1 VERDYGKI
9 GFMCGVEIH
18 QQVDT
23 RKLFCQCPSIIRDE
37 KPDFIVER
45 RMRATAGEFG
55 GIDPAALHEF
65 LRGRTLHYEAYIDTN
80 CLVELDEEP
89 PHRLNM
95 EALRVALEVAF
106 LLKAR
111 PVEEVHVMRKTVID
125 GSNTGGF
132 QRTMLVAVDGVLETS
147 MGLVGI
153 STVCL
158 EEDAARI
165 IGEEGGKVHYR
176 LDRLGIPLVEIATAP
191 DVKNP
196 KHAREVAEAI
206 GGLLRA
212 SRVKRGLGTIRQD
225 INVSVGGGER
235 VEVKGVQD
243 LRLVL
248 KVVEGEVDRQLMLNK
263 ARDELLGRG
272 AREGDYSEDA
282 SEVASAFTGTES
294 AVIRKSL
301 DAGGTVLGIRLRH
314 MEGLL
319 KGMLGPQL
327 AQYARAFAGV
337 KGIFHGDELPAYG
350 ISPAEAEAVRRYLG
364 VAGGDSYVI
373 VAAPREQSLK
383 ALSAVAERCR
393 LAFRGVL
400 EETRRAKDDGS
411 TEYMRPLPGSARMY
425 PETDEPFVRVDDA
438 LLASVAGSL
447 PELREDKAKRYAGL
461 GLSEELA
468 RQISRSG
475 EAGLFEELVGEYP
488 GIPATVIAQ
497 TISATPKEAE
507 KRFKADVSRLN
518 AGHYRQMLELL
529 GRGVVSRNVV
539 AELLATVCEKPER
552 RVEEVAAEQGLTS
565 IGREE
570 LKALVARVKAG
581 NPGLDQGQLVGKVMA
596 ETRGRADSAMVQEMV
611 RSFS

>member
-1 VERDYGKI
+1 MDRDYGKI

-23 RKLFCQCPSIIRDE
+23 GKLFCPCPSVIRDE
-37 KPDFIVER
+37 KPDFVVER

-55 GIDPAALHEF
+55 GVDPAALHEF
-65 LRGRTLHYEAYIDTN
+65 LRGRTLYYEGYVGTN

-95 EALRVALEVAF
+95 EALRVALEVAL

-132 QRTMLVAVDGVLETS
+132 QRTMLVAVDGVLKTS
-147 MGLVGI
+147 EGPVRI
-153 STVCL
+153 PTICL

-165 IGEEGGKVHYR
+165 IGEEGGNVRYR

-191 DVKNP
+191 DVKSP

-212 SRVKRGLGTIRQD
+212 TRVKRGLGTIRQD

-248 KVVEGEVDRQLMLNK
+248 KVVEGEVDRQLMLK
-263 ARDELLGRG
+263 DVRAELRGRG
-272 AREGDYSEDA
+272 AGDGDYSEAPSD
-282 SEVASAFTGTES
+282 VASAFAGTTS

-301 DAGGTVLGIRLRH
+301 DAGGTVLAVRLRR

-319 KGMLGPQL
+319 KERLGPQL
-327 AQYARAFAGV
+327 AQYARALAGV
-337 KGIFHGDELPAYG
+337 RGIFHGDELPAHG
-350 ISPAEAEAVRRYLG
+350 ITPAEVEAVRKLLA
-364 VAGGDSYVI
+364 VSGGDSYVI
-373 VAAPREQSLK
+373 VAAPRQQALK
-383 ALSAVAERCR
+383 ALSAVEDRCR

-438 LLASVAGSL
+438 MLSRVAGSL
-447 PELREDKAKRYAGL
+447 PELREEKAKRYAGL
-461 GLSEELA
+461 GLSDELA

-497 TISATPKEAE
+497 TVSATPKEAQ

-518 AGHYRQMLELL
+518 AGHYRQMVGLL
-529 GRGVVSRNVV
+529 GRGAVSRNAA
-539 AELLATVCEKPER
+539 AELLAKVCEKPDMM
-552 RVEEVAAEQGLTS
+552 VGDVAAEEGLMS
-565 IGREE
+565 IGEGE
-570 LKALVARVKAG
+570 LKALVLNVKAA
-581 NPGLDQGQLVGKVMA
+581 NPGLSQGQLVGKVMA
-596 ETRGRADSAMVQEMV
+596 ETRGRADSALVQEMV
-611 RSFS
+611 RSS